1 VKKLLYVSEVD
12 AERGS
17 EEYAIRQSAAL
28 ARAGLEVHFWCKASF
43 PKERLGES
51 LE

>member
-1 VKKLLYVSEVD
+1 MKKLLYVSEVD

-28 ARAGLEVHFWCKASF
+28 ARAGLEVHFWCNTNVF
-43 PKERLGES
+43 
-51 LE
+51 

>member
-1 VKKLLYVSEVD
+1 M
-12 AERGS
+12 
-17 EEYAIRQSAAL
+17 EYAIRQAAAL
-28 ARAGLEVHFWCKASF
+28 ANQGVEVHFWCKASF